1 MTPAQK
7 AEFLYTNTKG
17 AGPKGLGNTQPG
29 DGAKYIGRGV
39 IQLTGRELYTKAN
52 KIMKSKYGVDADIVN
67 NPELV
72 GTDTDIAV
80 ASSLAWWELN
90 RGRLKKASTARDGRK
105 IRNITNGGNHGMDRF
120 LAAYAA
126 YQAGNGLYSDT
137 LNGEK
142 VLSEDKET
150 GVKVVE
156 TDITKEELN
165 KINAENKKS
174 EQQQPTGQPE
184 SATAPIG
191 ENSKT
196 NQQQPGLSQATGNNK
211 TEQQQTGSAPATN
224 SQSNNSTGE
233 SISVGSAASG
243 SPKGDEIAKNAVAL
257 NGNKKPQGKC
267 ARGVREALQKSNIKM
282 TGWPGSA
289 YQYHSTGY
297 LNQLGFT
304 NISNNLKDYTNPQK
318 GDIIVWDRFSRP
330 GKEDRHGHIQIL
342 GANNQWISDGAQKTI
357 YRNSARPQ
365 PADQAHIYRLSDALS
380 SNSKENEVPESTAE
394 QDTTTTD
401 NSNNNNSYNVP
412 EAPQAPKVEEHKF
425 ADATPNSAS
434 TNATS
439 VPTSTAQ
446 TLPAGAVSDTIMSSI
461 DSTLKESLAV
471 QKNMDMSLTNIAA
484 AISAGLKIS
493 PQEQESSGGN
503 NKNMQAKASYINNAS
518 SRPSTQWPVNR
529 M

>member
-150 GVKVVE
+150 GVKVVK
-156 TDITKEELN
+156 TDMTKEELN

-211 TEQQQTGSAPATN
+211 SEQQQAGSTPVTN

-233 SISVGSAASG
+233 SISIGSAASG

-282 TGWPGSA
+282 SGWPGSA

-318 GDIIVWDRFSRP
+318 
-330 GKEDRHGHIQIL
+330 E
-342 GANNQWISDGAQKTI
+342 IS
-357 YRNSARPQ
+357 
-365 PADQAHIYRLSDALS
+365 
-380 SNSKENEVPESTAE
+380 
-394 QDTTTTD
+394 
-401 NSNNNNSYNVP
+401 
-412 EAPQAPKVEEHKF
+412 
-425 ADATPNSAS
+425 
-434 TNATS
+434 
-439 VPTSTAQ
+439 
-446 TLPAGAVSDTIMSSI
+446 
-461 DSTLKESLAV
+461 
-471 QKNMDMSLTNIAA
+471 
-484 AISAGLKIS
+484 
-493 PQEQESSGGN
+493 
-503 NKNMQAKASYINNAS
+503 
-518 SRPSTQWPVNR
+518 
-529 M
+529 

>member
-1 MTPAQK
+1 M
-7 AEFLYTNTKG
+7 
-17 AGPKGLGNTQPG
+17 
-29 DGAKYIGRGV
+29 
-39 IQLTGRELYTKAN
+39 
-52 KIMKSKYGVDADIVN
+52 
-67 NPELV
+67 
-72 GTDTDIAV
+72 
-80 ASSLAWWELN
+80 
-90 RGRLKKASTARDGRK
+90 
-105 IRNITNGGNHGMDRF
+105 
-120 LAAYAA
+120 
-126 YQAGNGLYSDT
+126 
-137 LNGEK
+137 NGEK

-150 GVKVVE
+150 GVKVVK

-174 EQQQPTGQPE
+174 EQQQQQQ

-224 SQSNNSTGE
+224 SQTTNSQSSNSSGE
-233 SISVGSAASG
+233 SISIGSAASG

-282 TGWPGSA
+282 SGWPGSA

-380 SNSKENEVPESTAE
+380 SNTKENEVPESTAE

-412 EAPQAPKVEEHKF
+412 EAPQTPKVEEHKF

-503 NKNMQAKASYINNAS
+503 NKNMQAKASYLSNAS
-518 SRPSTQWPVNR
+518 SRPRTQWPVNR